1 MKNLTILLFAL
12 LLISCKE
19 PLVQFSE
26 TQPENSKSLKFFPKK
41 LIGNYYDSENEID
54 IEITNS
60 MIIKKSTFK
69 DTFNVKVLSEVE
81 VLKGDT
87 LVNTKTFE
95 KIFVKKIND
104 TLFTNILYKDTIFS
118 INRENVLKKMKGY
131 YFLNIKYSENN
142 WIVKKLHLKNGLLN
156 LNDISTKEEI
166 QMLEEITE
174 TKKDSSTIFVIKP
187 TKKQF
192 REFVKKNGF
201 SDGEVYIKL

>member
-60 MIIKKSTFK
+60 MIIKKSTLK

-95 KIFVKKIND
+95 KTFVKKIND

>member
-1 MKNLTILLFAL
+1 MKNLTILIFAL
-12 LLISCKE
+12 LLISCRE

-26 TQPENSKSLKFFPKK
+26 TQPENSRSLKFFPNK

-54 IEITNS
+54 LEITNS
-60 MIIKKSTFK
+60 MIIKKSTLK

-95 KIFVKKIND
+95 KTFVKKLND
-104 TLFTNILYKDTIFS
+104 TLFTNILFKDTIFS
-118 INRENVLKKMKGY
+118 INKENVLKKMKGY
-131 YFLNIKYSENN
+131 YFLNIKHSEKN
-142 WIVKKLHLKNGLLN
+142 WVVKKLHLKNGLLN
-156 LNDISTKEEI
+156 LNDISTNEEI
-166 QMLEEITE
+166 EMLEEITE
-174 TKKDSSTIFVIKP
+174 TKKDSSKTFVIKP

-201 SDGEVYIKL
+201 SKGEVYIKI

>member
-1 MKNLTILLFAL
+1 MKNLTILLLAL

-26 TQPENSKSLKFFPKK
+26 TQPENSRSLKFFPNK

-54 IEITNS
+54 LEITNS
-60 MIIKKSTFK
+60 MIIKKSTLK

-81 VLKGDT
+81 VLKGNT

-95 KIFVKKIND
+95 KTFVKKLND
-104 TLFTNILYKDTIFS
+104 TLFTNVLFKDTIFS
-118 INRENVLKKMKGY
+118 INKENVLKKMKGY
-131 YFLNIKYSENN
+131 YFLNIKHSENN
-142 WIVKKLHLKNGLLN
+142 WVVKKLYLKNGLLN

-166 QMLEEITE
+166 EMLEEITE
-174 TKKDSSTIFVIKP
+174 TKKDSSETFVIKP

-192 REFVKKNGF
+192 RAFVKKNGF
-201 SDGEVYIKL
+201 SKGEVYIKI

>member
-1 MKNLTILLFAL
+1 MKNLTILLLAL

-26 TQPENSKSLKFFPKK
+26 TQPENSRSLKFFPNK

-54 IEITNS
+54 LEITNS
-60 MIIKKSTFK
+60 MIIKKSTLK

-81 VLKGDT
+81 VLKGNT

-95 KIFVKKIND
+95 KTFVKKLND
-104 TLFTNILYKDTIFS
+104 TLFTNVLFKDTIFS
-118 INRENVLKKMKGY
+118 INKENVLKKMKGY
-131 YFLNIKYSENN
+131 YFLNIKHSENN
-142 WIVKKLHLKNGLLN
+142 WVVKKLYLKNGLLN

-166 QMLEEITE
+166 EMLEEITE
-174 TKKDSSTIFVIKP
+174 TKKDSSETFVIKP

-201 SDGEVYIKL
+201 SKGEVYLKI

>member
-1 MKNLTILLFAL
+1 MKNLTILLLAL

-26 TQPENSKSLKFFPKK
+26 TQPENSRSLKFFPNK

-54 IEITNS
+54 LEITNS
-60 MIIKKSTFK
+60 MIIKKSTLK

-81 VLKGDT
+81 VLKGNT

-95 KIFVKKIND
+95 KTFVKKLND
-104 TLFTNILYKDTIFS
+104 TLFTNVLFKDTIFS
-118 INRENVLKKMKGY
+118 INKENVLKKMKGY
-131 YFLNIKYSENN
+131 YFLNIKHSENN
-142 WIVKKLHLKNGLLN
+142 WVVKKLYLKNGLLN

-166 QMLEEITE
+166 EMLEEITE
-174 TKKDSSTIFVIKP
+174 TKKDSSETFVIKP

-201 SDGEVYIKL
+201 SKGEVYIKI

>member
-1 MKNLTILLFAL
+1 MKNLTILLLAL
-12 LLISCKE
+12 LLISCRE

-26 TQPENSKSLKFFPKK
+26 TQPENSRSLKFFPNK

-54 IEITNS
+54 LEITNS
-60 MIIKKSTFK
+60 MIIKKSTLK

-95 KIFVKKIND
+95 KTFVKKLND
-104 TLFTNILYKDTIFS
+104 TLFTNVLFKDTIFS
-118 INRENVLKKMKGY
+118 INKENVLKKMKGY
-131 YFLNIKYSENN
+131 YFLNIKHSENN
-142 WIVKKLHLKNGLLN
+142 WVVKKLYLKNGLLN

-166 QMLEEITE
+166 EMLEEITE
-174 TKKDSSTIFVIKP
+174 TKKDSSETFVIKP

-201 SDGEVYIKL
+201 SKGEIFIKI

>member
-26 TQPENSKSLKFFPKK
+26 TQPENSRSLKFFPNK

-54 IEITNS
+54 LEISNS
-60 MIIKKSTFK
+60 MIIKKSTLK

-81 VLKGDT
+81 LLKGDT
-87 LVNTKTFE
+87 LVNTKTHE
-95 KIFVKKIND
+95 KTFVKKIND
-104 TLFTNILYKDTIFS
+104 SLFTNVLFKDTIFS
-118 INRENVLKKMKGY
+118 INKENVLKKMKGY
-131 YFLNIKYSENN
+131 YFLNIKNSENN
-142 WIVKKLHLKNGLLN
+142 WIVKKLHFKNRLLN

-166 QMLEEITE
+166 EILEEITE
-174 TKKDSSTIFVIKP
+174 TKKDSSKTFVLKP

-201 SDGEVYIKL
+201 SDGEVYLKL

>member
-1 MKNLTILLFAL
+1 MKNLTILLLAL
-12 LLISCKE
+12 LLISCRE

-26 TQPENSKSLKFFPKK
+26 THPENSRSLKFFPNK

-54 IEITNS
+54 LEITNS
-60 MIIKKSTFK
+60 MIIKKSTLK

-95 KIFVKKIND
+95 KTFVKKLND
-104 TLFTNILYKDTIFS
+104 TLFTNVLFKDTIFS
-118 INRENVLKKMKGY
+118 INKENVLKKMKGY
-131 YFLNIKYSENN
+131 YFLNIKHSENN
-142 WIVKKLHLKNGLLN
+142 WVVKKLHLKNGLLN

-166 QMLEEITE
+166 EMLEEITE
-174 TKKDSSTIFVIKP
+174 TKKDSSETFVIKP

-201 SDGEVYIKL
+201 SKGEVYLKI